1 MFGFAL
7 TFVSTLLL
15 VYIVWRTSSIPR
27 FSEAVP
33 EKVFLYGGILV
44 WVVLAGGRFFG
55 HGEGTAWA
63 SLADFIGIT
72 ITGVLF
78 LVSVCLFPVD
88 LATGFGRYFSSIAP
102 VIRGWAMLGGC
113 LLSVV
118 ATIQGVRAP
127 VVMNYEV
134 RLKNL
139 PEALDGTTLVALS
152 DLHLGSVLGASWL
165 ESRVAQVQLLQP
177 DIIVLLGDIFEG
189 HGENTE
195 GFAPIFRK
203 LSAPYGVWSVDGNHE
218 NHGKTGG
225 SRSTLDGT
233 LIPTLQ
239 NELTEPIFGFVLAG
253 RSVSRNHDKT
263 TITPPWNPPTTRPLG
278 GLILLSHFPEDSLG
292 AAQAGVGL
300 MLSGHTHGG
309 QVWPFSLLVGMA
321 QSMLGGRYQVEAM
334 TLLVCRGTGTWG
346 PRMRLWRPSE
356 ILHITLRSGDSP
368 CG

>member
-1 MFGFAL
+1 MFGFGL
-7 TFVSTLLL
+7 SFISTLLL
-15 VYIVWRTSSIPR
+15 VYIVWRMSSVPR

-33 EKVFLYGGILV
+33 GKVFFCGGILV
-44 WVVLAGGRFFG
+44 WLIIVGGRFFG
-55 HGEGTAWA
+55 HVEGSAWA

-88 LATGFGRYFSSIAP
+88 LATGFGRYFSSITP
-102 VIRGWAMLGGC
+102 RLRGWAMLGGC

-127 VVMNYEV
+127 VVINYEV

-139 PEALDGTTLVALS
+139 PAALDGTTLVALS
-152 DLHLGSVLGASWL
+152 DLHLGSVLGARWL
-165 ESRVAQVQLLQP
+165 ESRVAQVQPLKP
-177 DIIVLLGDIFEG
+177 DIIFLLGDIFEG

-195 GFAPIFRK
+195 DFAPIFRK

-225 SRSTLDGT
+225 SKSTLEGIQIT
-233 LIPTLQ
+233 TLQ
-239 NELTEPIFGFVLAG
+239 NELIEPTPGFVLAG

-321 QSMLGGRYQVEAM
+321 HPMLEGRYQVEAM

-346 PRMRLWRPSE
+346 PRMRLWQPSE
-356 ILHITLRSGDSP
+356 ILHITLRSGELPS
-368 CG
+368 G